1 MACTQDGGGNGT
13 ILVDLS
19 SKEHGNNPHPLFLPG
34 WVGDVSGG
42 GGGEVCVLLRLLK
55 LGQLTFCMGF
65 RVADALLQETGRQGR
80 GLNLPLQP
88 GTHILSSRCLRTS
101 WDLFRPMT
109 LLKGLYWENMALNSK
124 FCSIKIPFSEG
135 LQPLPITV
143 PQMPP

>member
-55 LGQLTFCMGF
+55 LGQLTFCMG
-65 RVADALLQETGRQGR
+65 L
-80 GLNLPLQP
+80 
-88 GTHILSSRCLRTS
+88 
-101 WDLFRPMT
+101 
-109 LLKGLYWENMALNSK
+109 
-124 FCSIKIPFSEG
+124 G
-135 LQPLPITV
+135 LQMLCSKKQADRV
-143 PQMPP
+143 GG